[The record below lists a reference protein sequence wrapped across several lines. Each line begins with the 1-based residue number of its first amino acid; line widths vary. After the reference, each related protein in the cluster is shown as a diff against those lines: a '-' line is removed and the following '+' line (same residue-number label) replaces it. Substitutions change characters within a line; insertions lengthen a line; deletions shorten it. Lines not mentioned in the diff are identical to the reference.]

1 MKQEHYEMSD
11 YDQMADQLASRMSA
25 LLAAQPFDVRSRS
38 MDDVADLLAQAGL
51 ASHLDRSSP
60 PAFTRSLFQ
69 RGRSVGRELVYLAL
83 RRDANPTDLGSSP
96 ADLVITLLGLSE
108 IGSTPPRERH
118 SQGAV
123 DEGLRRGGRGQPST
137 VGREAERCRL
147 FSGRKIG
154 LPR

>member
-1 MKQEHYEMSD
+1 MSD
-11 YDQMADQLASRMSA
+11 YDKMADQLASRMSA
-25 LLAAQPFDVRSRS
+25 LLAAQSFQS

-69 RGRSVGRELVYLAL
+69 RGRSVGGRELVYLAL

-96 ADLVITLLGLSE
+96 AQLVSMLLGLRELGGTS
-108 IGSTPPRERH
+108 PR
-118 SQGAV
+118 G
-123 DEGLRRGGRGQPST
+123 RGGKDQPSS
-137 VGREAERCRL
+137 VGREAERYRV

-154 LPR
+154 VPR

>member
-1 MKQEHYEMSD
+1 MSD
-11 YDQMADQLASRMSA
+11 YDKMADQLASRMSA
-25 LLAAQPFDVRSRS
+25 LLAAQSFELRIQS

-69 RGRSVGRELVYLAL
+69 RGRSVGGRELVYLAL

-96 ADLVITLLGLSE
+96 AQLVSMLLGLRELGGTS
-108 IGSTPPRERH
+108 PR
-118 SQGAV
+118 G
-123 DEGLRRGGRGQPST
+123 RGGKDQPSS
-137 VGREAERCRL
+137 VGREAERYRV

-154 LPR
+154 VPR